1 MHENGLK
8 GIQGRNGKFHTYRGD
23 NGIIKENL
31 LLHSKID
38 SKTNKEVHIRD
49 SNAIKPNSKWTT
61 DVSEFKISTGKLYLS
76 PILDMYDGSIIS
88 FDISRSPNFNQ
99 IIRMLDN
106 AFNKYETL
114 EGLTFHSDRGWQ
126 YQMKYYQ
133 NELEK
138 RGIKQ
143 SFSRKGNCMDN
154 GIMENFFG
162 IMKNEMFY
170 GHEKEFTSLDV
181 LKENMIEYINYYNN
195 DRINKKRKGLSP
207 IEYRQQYFS
216 LINK

>member
-1 MHENGLK
+1 M
-8 GIQGRNGKFHTYRGD
+8 
-23 NGIIKENL
+23 
-31 LLHSKID
+31 LHSKID

-49 SNAIKPNSKWTT
+49 FNAIKPNSKWTM
-61 DVSEFKISTGKLYLS
+61 DVSEFKIPTGKLYLS
-76 PILDMYDGSIIS
+76 PILDMYDWSIIS

-138 RGIKQ
+138 RCIKQ

-154 GIMENFFG
+154 GIMENFFV

-170 GHEKEFTSLDV
+170 GHEKEFISLDV
-181 LKENMIEYINYYNN
+181 LKENMIKYINYYNN
-195 DRINKKRKGLSP
+195 DRINKKEKD
-207 IEYRQQYFS
+207 
-216 LINK
+216 

>member
-8 GIQGRNGKFHTYRGD
+8 GIQGKNGKFHTYKGD
-23 NGIIKENL
+23 IGIIKENL

-38 SKTNKEVHIRD
+38 SKTNKEIHIRD
-49 SNAIKPNSKWTT
+49 FNAFKPNSKWTT
-61 DVSEFKISTGKLYLS
+61 DVSEFKIPTGKLYLS

-170 GHEKEFTSLDV
+170 GHEKEFV
-181 LKENMIEYINYYNN
+181 
-195 DRINKKRKGLSP
+195 RV
-207 IEYRQQYFS
+207 
-216 LINK
+216 